1 MDAGTWPSR
10 LRGCAG
16 GGGARAP
23 RRDTPYYSL
32 ELHMHLQMLISPLR
46 VLTAN
51 EADIVYAR
59 APPPLPVHVRVPV
72 PIRAFAA
79 APSAAHTAR
88 PGRRRYVPFYATQIQ
103 YGLGG
108 EGACKPNWTRPAM
121 DALIA
126 QFWADAPALL
136 PLLGAKPHWMQL
148 SEIEWMIHHGCGEDG
163 WGLPLACHP
172 LAAHMVFATPESMT
186 EPHPV
191 AGHQRFASG
200 RPAANNTVTI
210 PYLGHVHRASM
221 QQRAKLLADERVGAK
236 KAYVASM
243 CFRSM
248 RGTQLRADL
257 ARQCDARADEC
268 LNVGNDASLPNII
281 GSYRRAWFCVQPYGD
296 SPTRSAIMD
305 CIASGLAVP
314 AVFDEFLFDM
324 LPFADVIN
332 YRAIV
337 AYIPAEAAMAPGASF
352 LDWLRHYD
360 GAARA
365 AMLGSLQAV
374 SQALQYA
381 VRAPP
386 RAEMRIPQPWRWRL
400 SQPCSPRAQ
409 LQTERLR

>member
-1 MDAGTWPSR
+1 MRGPGRAGSVGAR
-10 LRGCAG
+10 G